1 MNDEFDRIFD
11 DCIDRLKRGQ
21 RIDHILQLYPDH
33 AEALAPLLKATS
45 DLQEQ
50 ASFIPSE
57 EAKAAGKQR
66 LLQARYEMS
75 QQRSAVKVSLIDRLF
90 GQPKVWAPIAAVLL
104 MFVIGLAVVAL
115 INGGNDEL
123 EETVAIPGTST
134 TPAVSTT
141 PTAPTQSTPPGT
153 STASTTTPEI
163 SPTTTTPDTSVPPT
177 TSPTDIVVADAGF
190 LEIRVTDAP
199 NYDVSAVY
207 LTISN
212 IEVHR
217 SQSGEEGSTDE
228 SAWEMVIEEA
238 YRFQLLDLYGVTE
251 TLGSQQL
258 PTGHYTQIRLNVE
271 DVVVIAEGVEYTAK
285 LPSKELKILL
295 GPSGSEFNIEAGETT
310 ALTLDFDALESLP
323 KKLPKNGPLIFNPVV
338 KPTVAKGQQQSAP
351 TG

>member
-75 QQRSAVKVSLIDRLF
+75 QQRTAVKVSLIDRLF
-90 GQPKVWAPIAAVLL
+90 GQPKIWAPIAAVLL

-115 INGGNDEL
+115 IDSGNDEL

-134 TPAVSTT
+134 TPSVSTT
-141 PTAPTQSTPPGT
+141 PTAPTQSTPLGT
-153 STASTTTPEI
+153 STEPTTTPGI

-177 TSPTDIVVADAGF
+177 TTPGDIVVADAGF

-199 NYDVSAVY
+199 NHDISAVY

-212 IEVHR
+212 IEVH
-217 SQSGEEGSTDE
+217 QPQTGEQEAADEGPWETVIGE
-228 SAWEMVIEEA
+228 SHTFELLKLRGGIE
-238 YRFQLLDLYGVTE
+238 QV
-251 TLGSQQL
+251 LGSRQL
-258 PTGHYTQIRLNVE
+258 PVGHYSQIRLDVE
-271 DVVVIAEGVEYTAK
+271 EVIVTVNGEDRIAK
-285 LPSKELKILL
+285 VPSEAVKLVGNFE
-295 GPSGSEFNIEAGETT
+295 IEAGQTT
-310 ALTLDFDALESLP
+310 ALTLDFDAAESVRVLG
-323 KKLPKNGPLIFNPVV
+323 NGNVNFTPVV
-338 KPTVAKGQQQSAP
+338 HVTVTKGQQLSAP